1 MEDREVTDI
10 YDVVVL
16 GSGAAGLTAAFTAA
30 HGGAKVA
37 IFEKNDKLGGTTA
50 WSGGHLWVPNNGLPG
65 SAAGDSEEEAMTYLL
80 SLGRGV
86 LDEHLARALV
96 HNGRTMVEFLN
107 EKAETEFF
115 VTEEFPDYHPSN
127 VGGRPG
133 GGRTIEVA
141 IFPFDELGEWADK
154 VTMSPYLPPY
164 LTMSESPLGATV
176 PKPPSEEEIAR
187 RAIRQERGSGQGL
200 VGRLLRA
207 NLREGVDLFLE
218 HRAASFI
225 VEAGRVI
232 GVTLSTPDGEKRV
245 LARKGVVLATGGFE
259 WNDELK
265 RTFLRG
271 ALTHPVSIPT
281 NEGDGLIMAMKIGAA
296 LQNMREAWWSP
307 VAALP
312 EGMNSMNRM
321 MINADRTRP
330 RSIIVNKKGRRFT
343 NEAASY
349 NAIGGAFHQEEV
361 TAFEYANLPSW
372 LVFDHEYF
380 RRFGS
385 AGRQLASLAGEAP
398 PWLVT
403 ADSLP
408 ELADKLGIPGDE
420 LVKTVDRWNENV
432 RAKYDPDF
440 HRGESAHDLWWGDPL
455 AKGAIEGTLG
465 EIDTAPYYALRLE
478 IGSLGTK
485 GGPKVDVDARVIDLD
500 GNPIIGLYAAG
511 NVSSPTGMAYAGA
524 GGTLGPGMT
533 AGYLAGTHVAQLEPA
548 LLDATLDAI

>member
-1 MEDREVTDI
+1 MEERKVTETF
-10 YDVVVL
+10 DVVVL
-16 GSGAAGLTAAFTAA
+16 GSGASGLTAAFTAA
-30 HGGAKVA
+30 HNGASVGV
-37 IFEKNDKLGGTTA
+37 FEKNDKLGGTSA
-50 WSGGHLWVPNNGLPG
+50 WSGGHLWIPNNGLPG
-65 SAAGDSEEEAMTYLL
+65 SAEGDSEEEAMTYMM

-86 LDEHLARALV
+86 LDEALARSLV
-96 HNGRTMVEFLN
+96 HNGPEMVRFLN
-107 EKAETEFF
+107 ENAHTEFF
-115 VTEEFPDYHPSN
+115 VTEDFPDYHPSN
-127 VGGRPG
+127 AGGRPG

-141 IFPFDELGEWADK
+141 IFPFAELGEWADK
-154 VTMSPYLPPY
+154 VTMSPYLAPY
-164 LTMSESPLGATV
+164 LTMSETPLGATV
-176 PKPPSEEEIAR
+176 PKPPSAEEIER

-207 NLREGVDLFLE
+207 NLEAGVDLHLE
-218 HRAASFI
+218 HRAKRFI
-225 VEAGRVI
+225 VEESRVV
-232 GVTLSTPDGEKRV
+232 GVVFDTPEGEKTV

-259 WNDELK
+259 WNEELK

-281 NEGDGLIMAMKIGAA
+281 NEGDGLIMAMRIGAA

-307 VAALP
+307 VAELP

-361 TAFEYANLPSW
+361 TSFEYANLPSW
-372 LVFDHEYF
+372 LIFDNEYF
-380 RRFGS
+380 RKFGS
-385 AGRQLASLAGEAP
+385 AGRKLDAGEAN
-398 PWLVT
+398 WLT
-403 ADSLP
+403 KADSLE
-408 ELADKLGIPGDE
+408 ELAEKLGVPGDE
-420 LVKTVDRWNENV
+420 LVSTVERWNANV
-432 RAKYDPDF
+432 AAGSDPDF

-455 AKGAIEGTLG
+455 AKGTIEGTLG
-465 EIDTAPYYALRLE
+465 AIDTAPYYALRLE

-485 GGPKVDVDARVIDLD
+485 GGPKVDTSARVIDLD
-500 GNPIIGLYAAG
+500 GTPIAGLYAVG

-533 AGYLAGTHVAQLEPA
+533 AGYIAGQHVAALDPVATSDAVLEQV
-548 LLDATLDAI
+548 